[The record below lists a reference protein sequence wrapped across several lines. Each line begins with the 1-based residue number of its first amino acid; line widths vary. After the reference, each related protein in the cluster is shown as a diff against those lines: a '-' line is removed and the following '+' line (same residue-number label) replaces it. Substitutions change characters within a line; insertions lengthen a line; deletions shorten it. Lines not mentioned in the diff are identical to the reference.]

1 MESFVNRMKMIA
13 DIFDA
18 PVRSS
23 VVRRCLKR
31 QNQDKIPFKTK
42 SQPNCFPGHFPF
54 AFYSLISL
62 KTSLFSSEIEEPGDD
77 EKCIRITPRLCLPK
91 KGIKSQGRA
100 EISFVSHQ
108 TIRKGATGERRTRG
122 SPNLHLQARPRARA
136 PRPRRHLSVK

>member
-1 MESFVNRMKMIA
+1 MSHFLLPSCPCRPGGPPRMIRLFFQSECWSFDVMESFVNRMKMIA

-77 EKCIRITPRLCLPK
+77 EKCIGITPRLCLPERGFNLRGALK
-91 KGIKSQGRA
+91 SVSFLIKQ
-100 EISFVSHQ
+100 
-108 TIRKGATGERRTRG
+108 
-122 SPNLHLQARPRARA
+122 
-136 PRPRRHLSVK
+136 